1 MAILGRT
8 RIHPTQGTTLL
19 WTEHYS
25 LTHPAGRGDALR
37 HTAFALALTLLAAGA
52 AVFLTL
58 EGPVTRESAVHALL
72 RAL

>member
-25 LTHPAGRGDALR
+25 LTHPVGKGDALR
-37 HTAFALALTLLAAGA
+37 HAALALALGLLAAGA
-52 AVFLTL
+52 AVFVTLAGPLTQ
-58 EGPVTRESAVHALL
+58 ESALHALL

>member
-19 WTEHYS
+19 WTEHYP
-25 LTHPAGRGDALR
+25 LTHPQGAATLLR
-37 HTAFALALTLLAAGA
+37 HAAFTLALTAAAAGA

-58 EGPVTRESAVHALL
+58 EGPDTRQSAMHAVLSVL
-72 RAL
+72 